1 MKKFKENQKVY
12 CLYVNIANN
21 YISFKVEE
29 NKYLGV
35 LKNYSKTLDGYF
47 AVENNNNDDVNFL
60 QLRDIFATED
70 EAMIFLSKLL
80 IKRVNKK

>member
-35 LKNYSKTLDGYF
+35 LKNYSKILDGYF
-47 AVENNNNDDVNFL
+47 AVENNNDDVNFL

>member
-47 AVENNNNDDVNFL
+47 AVENNNDDVNFL

>member
-21 YISFKVEE
+21 YISFKIEE
-29 NKYLGV
+29 SKYLGV
-35 LKNYSKTLDGYF
+35 LKNYSKILDGYF